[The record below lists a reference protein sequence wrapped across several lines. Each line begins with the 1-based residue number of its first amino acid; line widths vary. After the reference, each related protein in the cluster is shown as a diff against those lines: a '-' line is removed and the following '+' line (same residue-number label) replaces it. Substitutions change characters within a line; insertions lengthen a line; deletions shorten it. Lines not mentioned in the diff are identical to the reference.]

1 MWRISRLASPRKQ
14 DDGSS
19 KYGENYAKESQVR
32 VVVDIPKTSG
42 YGPKSAIIKYHGE
55 INVCQKEQGEG
66 DKDSKHSRAPS

>member
-42 YGPKSAIIKYHGE
+42 YGPKSAIIKYYNIPQKLDVTTQVSYRLAKGE
-55 INVCQKEQGEG
+55 ETN
-66 DKDSKHSRAPS
+66 